1 MSLISTT
8 KLYVGNLTQETTEE
22 DLRHTFTEYDVVDV
36 AVVRDQETEE
46 SRGFAFLTFGNEDSC
61 FDALEEMDGTPIN
74 GSPIQVNEARERR
87 RYHNPRGGGGGNGIA
102 TGQKDDVIAAISTCI
117 NVLQTTLNSMR
128 QNNNKRSSN
137 RNKDRGQRYNS
148 YDE

>member
-87 RYHNPRGGGGGNGIA
+87 RYHSHRGGGGNGIA

>member
-87 RYHNPRGGGGGNGIA
+87 RYHNPRGGGGNGIA